1 MRVHLMT
8 LPKNN
13 QNKGADMS
21 VWKQMWDYYNIQR
34 LASRERDKERGEVSA
49 TTVIMTA
56 ALIALAIAVGT
67 TISGRVRDKANTINL
82 G

>member
-56 ALIALAIAVGT
+56 ALIALAITVGT

>member
-1 MRVHLMT
+1 MRTHLMS

-13 QNKGADMS
+13 KNKGADMS